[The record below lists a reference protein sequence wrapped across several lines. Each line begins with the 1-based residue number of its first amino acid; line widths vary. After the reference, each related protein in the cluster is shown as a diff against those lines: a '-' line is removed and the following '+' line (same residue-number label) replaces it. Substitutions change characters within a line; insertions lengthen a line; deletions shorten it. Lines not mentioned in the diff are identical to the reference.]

1 MPLQDAPVQDLHVAE
16 PVKPDVNWPA
26 YRKPQFLQ
34 VPKGQLDK
42 EHQLVTMRNTD
53 KEQTHIVIDRFC
65 VGHELQPG
73 QAKEVDLL
81 AEDIEYFQ
89 RRRHPAMVGLDE
101 KGNPKLIP
109 IVIEGIRDA
118 PSVEQA
124 AQQAVEAADEPRKK
138 MRPA

>member
-16 PVKPDVNWPA
+16 PGKPDINWPA
-26 YRKPQFLQ
+26 HRRPQFLQ

-42 EHQLVTMRNTD
+42 EHQLVNIRNTD
-53 KEQTHIVIDRFC
+53 REQTHIVIDRFC

-73 QAKEVDLL
+73 QVVEVDML

-89 RRRHPAMVGLDE
+89 RRRQPNLVGKDDR
-101 KGNPKLIP
+101 GNPKLIP
-109 IVIEGIRDA
+109 VVIEGIRDA

-124 AQQAVEAADEPRKK
+124 AQEAADEPSRKR